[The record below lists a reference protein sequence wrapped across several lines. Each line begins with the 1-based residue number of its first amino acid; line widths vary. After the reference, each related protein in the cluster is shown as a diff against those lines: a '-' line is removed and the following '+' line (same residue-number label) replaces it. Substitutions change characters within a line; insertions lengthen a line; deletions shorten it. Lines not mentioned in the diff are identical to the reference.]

1 MLIWH
6 FIIIRCILY
15 GISFKIC
22 GDTLSEAIECI
33 VHQTFADWELIMC
46 DDGSNDD
53 TYEIAI
59 SYKEKYPEK
68 IIVLQNEKNRGL
80 NYTLNKCLK
89 QAKGKY
95 IARMDGDD
103 RCDKERFAI
112 EINVLEKEPEIA
124 IVSTDM
130 EFFDESGVWG
140 KISHPE
146 YPVPEDFVKES
157 PFCHAP
163 CMVKREAYMKVK
175 GYSVSDKLL
184 RVEDYHLWIKMY
196 KCGYRGKNIH
206 KCLYQMRD
214 DRNAYSR
221 RSFKNRLNEY
231 YVKRLAIRTFRLKK
245 WNYLLALRPIIVG
258 LLPNCVYDKLHKGR
272 LAKKE
277 SWKSLDMQKKKI
289 LFLIH
294 DLGQGGAEK
303 VLVNL
308 VNNINRNEFDISVTV
323 LFGGGINEQFLK
335 PDIKFKAVWPKM
347 IPGNSKLMK
356 LVSPKQLHKIVVKE
370 NYDIE
375 VSYLEGPSARVIS
388 GCQNKNTKLISWIH
402 GEQKSLK
409 KVSESFRS
417 KKEAKKC
424 YEKFDQT
431 ICVSETVKKDFCK
444 LLNYQ
449 RPCCVLYNT
458 VESNKIIEKSK
469 EPVPELESD
478 KFFKLIAVGS
488 LKTIKG
494 YNRLLHIIFRL
505 KQENKKIRLY
515 VLGIGPQEKELK
527 EYVEKKGLKENIIFL
542 GYQTN
547 PYKYVAK
554 SELFVCSSFAEG
566 FSTAA
571 TEALIV
577 GTPVCTV
584 NVSGMK
590 EMLGEDNEYG
600 IVTEN
605 SEEALYEGIKNIVDD
620 PKKLKHY
627 KRMAQIRG
635 KIFNTQITTEKVEK
649 LFSEL

>member
-1 MLIWH
+1 MHGKNPVISV
-6 FIIIRCILY
+6 IM
-15 GISFKIC
+15 GIYNC

-46 DDGSNDD
+46 DDGSNDG

>member
-1 MLIWH
+1 M
-6 FIIIRCILY
+6 
-15 GISFKIC
+15 GIYNC

-112 EINVLEKEPEIA
+112 EINVLEKEPEIS

-140 KISHPE
+140 EISHPE

-221 RSFKNRLNEY
+221 RSLKNRLNEY

>member
-1 MLIWH
+1 MHGKNPVISV
-6 FIIIRCILY
+6 IM
-15 GISFKIC
+15 GIYNC

-59 SYKEKYPEK
+59 SYKEKYTEK

-356 LVSPKQLHKIVVKE
+356 LVSPKQLHKIEVKE

>member
-1 MLIWH
+1 MYEKDPVISV
-6 FIIIRCILY
+6 IM
-15 GISFKIC
+15 GIYNC

-33 VHQTFADWELIMC
+33 VNQTFSDWELIMC

-112 EINVLEKEPEIA
+112 EINVLEKEPEIS

-146 YPVPEDFVKES
+146 YPMPEDFVKES

>member
-1 MLIWH
+1 MHGKNPVISV
-6 FIIIRCILY
+6 IM
-15 GISFKIC
+15 GIYNC

-33 VHQTFADWELIMC
+33 VHQTFSDWELIMC

>member
-1 MLIWH
+1 MYEKDPVISV
-6 FIIIRCILY
+6 IM
-15 GISFKIC
+15 GIYNC

-33 VHQTFADWELIMC
+33 VNQTFSDWELIMC

-323 LFGGGINEQFLK
+323 LFGVGINEQFLK

>member
-1 MLIWH
+1 MHGKNPVISV
-6 FIIIRCILY
+6 IM
-15 GISFKIC
+15 GIYDC

>member
-1 MLIWH
+1 MHEKDPVISV
-6 FIIIRCILY
+6 IM
-15 GISFKIC
+15 GIYNC
-22 GDTLSEAIECI
+22 GDTLSDAIECI
-33 VHQTFADWELIMC
+33 VNQTFSDWELIMC

-112 EINVLEKEPEIA
+112 EINVLEKEPEIS

-146 YPVPEDFVKES
+146 YPMPEDFVKES

-258 LLPNCVYDKLHKGR
+258 LLRNCVYDKLHKGR

>member
-1 MLIWH
+1 MHGKNPVISV
-6 FIIIRCILY
+6 IM
-15 GISFKIC
+15 GIYNC

-33 VHQTFADWELIMC
+33 VNQTFSDWELIMC

-347 IPGNSKLMK
+347 IPRNSKLMK

>member
-1 MLIWH
+1 MHKKEPVISV
-6 FIIIRCILY
+6 IM
-15 GISFKIC
+15 GIYNC

-33 VHQTFADWELIMC
+33 VNQTFTDWELIMC
-46 DDGSNDD
+46 DDGSKDN
-53 TYEIAI
+53 TYEIAT

-89 QAKGKY
+89 QARGKY

-112 EINVLEKEPEIA
+112 EIDVLEKEPEIA

-146 YPVPEDFVKES
+146 YPIPDDFVKES

-163 CMVKREAYMKVK
+163 CMVKREAYMKVR
-175 GYSVSDKLL
+175 GYSVSEKLL

-221 RSFKNRLNEY
+221 RSLKNRLNEY
-231 YVKRLAIRTFRLKK
+231 YVKRLAIRTFRLKE

>member
-1 MLIWH
+1 MHGKNPVISV
-6 FIIIRCILY
+6 IM
-15 GISFKIC
+15 GIYNC

-356 LVSPKQLHKIVVKE
+356 LVPPKKLHKIVVKE

-409 KVSESFRS
+409 KVSEAFRS

-424 YEKFDQT
+424 YEKFNQT

-478 KFFKLIAVGS
+478 KFLKLIAVGS

-505 KQENKKIRLY
+505 KQDNKKVRLY
-515 VLGIGPQEKELK
+515 ILGIGPQEKELK
-527 EYVEKKGLKENIIFL
+527 EYVEKKGLRENVIFL

>member
-1 MLIWH
+1 MYEKDPVISV
-6 FIIIRCILY
+6 IM
-15 GISFKIC
+15 GIYNC

-33 VHQTFADWELIMC
+33 VNQTFSEWELIMC

>member
-1 MLIWH
+1 MHGKNPVISV
-6 FIIIRCILY
+6 IM
-15 GISFKIC
+15 GIYNC

-33 VHQTFADWELIMC
+33 VNQTFSDWELIMC

-95 IARMDGDD
+95 IARMDGDY

>member
-1 MLIWH
+1 MHGKNPVISV
-6 FIIIRCILY
+6 IM
-15 GISFKIC
+15 GIYNC

-33 VHQTFADWELIMC
+33 VNQTFSDWELIMC

-221 RSFKNRLNEY
+221 RFFKNRLNEY

>member
-1 MLIWH
+1 MHEKDPVISV
-6 FIIIRCILY
+6 IM
-15 GISFKIC
+15 GIYNC

-33 VHQTFADWELIMC
+33 VNQTFSDWELIMC

-112 EINVLEKEPEIA
+112 EINVLEKEPEIS

-146 YPVPEDFVKES
+146 YPVPENFVKES

>member
-1 MLIWH
+1 MHGKNPVISV
-6 FIIIRCILY
+6 IM
-15 GISFKIC
+15 GIYNC

-323 LFGGGINEQFLK
+323 LFGGEINEQFLK

>member
-1 MLIWH
+1 M
-6 FIIIRCILY
+6 
-15 GISFKIC
+15 GIYNC

-33 VHQTFADWELIMC
+33 VNQTFSDWELIMC

>member
-1 MLIWH
+1 MHGKNPVISV
-6 FIIIRCILY
+6 IM
-15 GISFKIC
+15 GIYNC

-46 DDGSNDD
+46 DDGSNDG

-627 KRMAQIRG
+627 KRMAQIKNLADDIKG
-635 KIFNTQITTEKVEK
+635 N
-649 LFSEL
+649 

>member
-1 MLIWH
+1 MHGKNPVISV
-6 FIIIRCILY
+6 IM
-15 GISFKIC
+15 GIYNC

-323 LFGGGINEQFLK
+323 LFGEGINEQFLK

>member
-1 MLIWH
+1 MYEKDPVISV
-6 FIIIRCILY
+6 IM
-15 GISFKIC
+15 GIYNC

-33 VHQTFADWELIMC
+33 VNQTFSDWELIMC

-112 EINVLEKEPEIA
+112 EINVLEKEPEIS

-146 YPVPEDFVKES
+146 YPVPENFVKES

>member
-1 MLIWH
+1 MHGKNPVISV
-6 FIIIRCILY
+6 IM
-15 GISFKIC
+15 GIYNC

>member
-1 MLIWH
+1 MHEKDPVISV
-6 FIIIRCILY
+6 IM
-15 GISFKIC
+15 GIFNC

-33 VHQTFADWELIMC
+33 VNQTFSDWELIMC

-112 EINVLEKEPEIA
+112 EINVLEKEPEIS

-146 YPVPEDFVKES
+146 YPMPEDFVKES

>member
-1 MLIWH
+1 MHGKNPVISV
-6 FIIIRCILY
+6 IM
-15 GISFKIC
+15 GIYNC

-33 VHQTFADWELIMC
+33 VNQTFSDWELIMC

-409 KVSESFRS
+409 KVSESFKS

>member
-1 MLIWH
+1 MYEKDPVISV
-6 FIIIRCILY
+6 IM
-15 GISFKIC
+15 GIYNC

-33 VHQTFADWELIMC
+33 VNQTFSDWELIMC

-112 EINVLEKEPEIA
+112 EINVLEKKPEIA

>member
-1 MLIWH
+1 MHGKNPVISV
-6 FIIIRCILY
+6 IM
-15 GISFKIC
+15 GIYNC

-33 VHQTFADWELIMC
+33 VNQTFSDWELIMC

-221 RSFKNRLNEY
+221 RSFINRLNDY

-409 KVSESFRS
+409 KVSESFKS

>member
-1 MLIWH
+1 MHGKNPVISV
-6 FIIIRCILY
+6 IM
-15 GISFKIC
+15 GIYNC

-33 VHQTFADWELIMC
+33 VNQTFSDWELIMC

-245 WNYLLALRPIIVG
+245 WNYLLAPRPIIVG

>member
-1 MLIWH
+1 MHGKNPVISV
-6 FIIIRCILY
+6 IM
-15 GISFKIC
+15 GIYNC

-33 VHQTFADWELIMC
+33 VHQIFSDWELIMC

-89 QAKGKY
+89 QARGKY

-112 EINVLEKEPEIA
+112 EINVLEKEPEIS

>member
-1 MLIWH
+1 MHGKNPVISV
-6 FIIIRCILY
+6 IM
-15 GISFKIC
+15 GIYNC

-33 VHQTFADWELIMC
+33 VNQTFSDWELIMC

-600 IVTEN
+600 IITEN